1 MLPIPSRKHANNLD
15 TWILAK
21 PNSKTSLLHNLNFE
35 CGKESRP
42 TKVHARIGSIRKKR
56 ITEISRNDAAKITWR
71 QGEIGIKSVGYG
83 NGSDNDSSYRD
94 QSPRIT
100 QRDEFTPS
108 LPLHPARI
116 YIYIYVQLELLP
128 SFSQQLLLSTI
139 ITRRCTS
146 VTSYSYVAR

>member
-116 YIYIYVQLELLP
+116 YIYIRATRTASQFLAAITPVYYNYATLHQRYKLLV
-128 SFSQQLLLSTI
+128 
-139 ITRRCTS
+139 RR
-146 VTSYSYVAR
+146 